1 MLSSYDPASQ
11 CRRHPLQPVRGVC
24 AMCLK
29 ERLSKIACSRCGGAA
44 STPSRLIATNV
55 RCSCSSLEYTG
66 LASAPLNS
74 VYHREPEYV
83 PKAQSTNGERTIAS
97 LIERDILE
105 APERSCWTVEAPE
118 FCGQDYRTLLQLQRS
133 RSFSVGSNST
143 SSSLLLISNLDSSS
157 WESIRSSKRSSTELS
172 THYNQQDNVMSAP
185 TIWSTGSSDH
195 GRQIIRS
202 EMKTIS
208 KADIPSKHLQEEK
221 QHVKSMGSHEEQEIW
236 SPQSRGFE
244 EDGSSVNKRS
254 ALVSPALCDLKQA
267 SLTKSKSTG
276 WVLNYADIN
285 WSKASPSFCGLLD
298 DNSAK
303 SKNVKAKP
311 LFSRSRSTSTRTAA
325 AAASSNVNV
334 STAAANRK
342 SCSHTRPPPY
352 SKHNYGRRLR
362 NFIFQLRGLINTS
375 AATALAKDDRVLS
388 HFQPIMEWKEEELEE
403 ASSSVQLYD
412 SRVEELAAN
421 AGAVSSQSRKSN
433 SSRSARTRTSSS
445 SPSLSSSSSQSSSS
459 ASSSSDTPTNKKPS
473 IASLISMDS
482 QQLTQVL
489 TGERARERAP
499 AHLGPA
505 PSTTSSLFRPSLLV
519 HPATKRTYACKP
531 GLRV

>member
-11 CRRHPLQPVRGVC
+11 CRRHPLQRVRGVC

-29 ERLSKIACSRCGGAA
+29 ERLSKIACSRAA
-44 STPSRLIATNV
+44 STPARLIATNV
-55 RCSCSSLEYTG
+55 RCSCSSLEPAG
-66 LASAPLNS
+66 AVASAPLNS
-74 VYHREPEYV
+74 VYHHEPEYV
-83 PKAQSTNGERTIAS
+83 PKVQSNGERTIAS

-105 APERSCWTVEAPE
+105 APERSCCTGASGELAPE
-118 FCGQDYRTLLQLQRS
+118 FCGEDYRTLLQLQRS
-133 RSFSVGSNST
+133 RSFSLGSNST
-143 SSSLLLISNLDSSS
+143 SSSLLLISNRDSSS

-172 THYNQQDNVMSAP
+172 THYHQRDNVMPAP
-185 TIWSTGSSDH
+185 TASSDH

-202 EMKTIS
+202 DMKTIS

-221 QHVKSMGSHEEQEIW
+221 QHVKSMGSEEQE
-236 SPQSRGFE
+236 SRPQSRGFE
-244 EDGSSVNKRS
+244 EDGGLSSILSKRS

-303 SKNVKAKP
+303 SKNVKAQP

-325 AAASSNVNV
+325 ASSSVNV
-334 STAAANRK
+334 STADTPAAKRK
-342 SCSHTRPPPY
+342 SCSDIHPPPY

-362 NFIFQLRGLINTS
+362 NFIFQLRGLINTGR
-375 AATALAKDDRVLS
+375 AATALAKDDHVLS
-388 HFQPIMEWKEEELEE
+388 HFQPIMEWKEEDLGEE

-412 SRVEELAAN
+412 SRVEELAAS
-421 AGAVSSQSRKSN
+421 AEAVSNQSRKSN
-433 SSRSARTRTSSS
+433 CSRSARTRTSSS
-445 SPSLSSSSSQSSSS
+445 SPSLSSSFSQSSSS
-459 ASSSSDTPTNKKPS
+459 PSSSSDTPTNKKPS

-489 TGERARERAP
+489 SVPGGKGQGIKERQQ
-499 AHLGPA
+499 A
-505 PSTTSSLFRPSLLV
+505 PSTTSSSS
-519 HPATKRTYACKP
+519 
-531 GLRV
+531 